1 MKILLK
7 NTTLLSASDF
17 SLKCSKAILFLA
29 VANSTGMESLG
40 LYNFI
45 ISILAIIVVFG
56 DLGIGTFI
64 TKEHSKKGT
73 CQPQILNLAVF
84 KVILT
89 TLLIALFLLFSAT
102 GKREFGLFLVVGG
115 IFICDSLISN
125 SYSIWR
131 AEGNFLRET
140 FYKAGAS
147 FIYLAVA
154 IILYFKNLGLSM
166 TLSIILFFYFLLS
179 LKASYFYLKKFNLDF
194 SNRFIKGRYI
204 IYLKNSLPIMV
215 AALFTILYFRVD
227 ILMLEYFAGYSAV
240 GTYSVASKL
249 IEVAM
254 IVPWA
259 LSTALLPLISRS
271 LKSLDLININLL
283 LYFGI
288 GTIIFLIFYFLSDMA
303 IDVLFIE
310 EFQSAKKVTTILSI
324 SILIMTMNG
333 YFFTYFVAQNR
344 AIIHMRIAI
353 LMAIANILTNL
364 FSIPTFGV
372 VGAGVTTVMTE
383 LTGLLIIAYLYFR
396 GSSTI
401 QPRNLN
407 LKNHDA

>member
-7 NTTLLSASDF
+7 NTILLSASDF
-17 SLKCSKAILFLA
+17 SLKFSRAILFLA
-29 VANSTGMESLG
+29 VANSTGKESLG
-40 LYNFI
+40 LYSFI
-45 ISILAIIVVFG
+45 ISILAIIVVLG

-73 CQPQILNLAVF
+73 YQPQILNLAVF
-84 KVILT
+84 KVIFT
-89 TLLIALFLLFSAT
+89 TLLTALFLLFSPT
-102 GKREFGLFLVVGG
+102 EKKELGLCLVVAG

-140 FYKAGAS
+140 FYKVGIS
-147 FIYLAVA
+147 IIYLVVS
-154 IILYFKNLGLSM
+154 IILYLNNLELSK
-166 TLSIILFFYFLLS
+166 TLAIILFFYFLLT
-179 LKASYFYLKKFNLDF
+179 LKASYFYLKTFNLDF

-227 ILMLEYFAGYSAV
+227 ILMLEYFAGYNAV

-254 IVPWA
+254 IIPWA
-259 LSTALLPLISRS
+259 LSTALLPLISKSCKS
-271 LKSLDLININLL
+271 LKSININLL
-283 LYFGI
+283 LHFGI

-303 IDVLFIE
+303 IDLLFIE
-310 EFQSAKKVTTILSI
+310 EFQNSKKVTSILSI

-344 AIIHMRIAI
+344 AVIHMKIAI
-353 LMAIANILTNL
+353 LMAIANFLTNL
-364 FSIPTFGV
+364 ISIPIYGV
-372 VGAGVTTVMTE
+372 VGAGLTTIMTE

-396 GSSTI
+396 EHST
-401 QPRNLN
+401 RF
-407 LKNHDA
+407 